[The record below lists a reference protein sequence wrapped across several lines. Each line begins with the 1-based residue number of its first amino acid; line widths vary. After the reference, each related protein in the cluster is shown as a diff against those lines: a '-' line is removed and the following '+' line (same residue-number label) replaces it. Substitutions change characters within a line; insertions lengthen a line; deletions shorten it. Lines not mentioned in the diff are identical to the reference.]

1 MSPLFIFMC
10 GVTAGVILSLVCCWA
25 LAALVDEPMIWGRR

>member
-10 GVTAGVILSLVCCWA
+10 GVAAGVVLSLVCCWA
-25 LAALVDEPMIWGRR
+25 LSMLIDEPVIWGRR

>member
-10 GVTAGVILSLVCCWA
+10 GMVFGVLLSLACCWA
-25 LAALVDEPMIWGRR
+25 LSALIDEPAILGRR